1 MEKQIEILKKF
12 EEKEWITKNK
22 RKIKIKDLDLDHLKN
37 IVKNLKKRFKQM
49 EDPEND
55 YPSFDGEMAQ
65 MAADYQWRKAVAY
78 YNQLKREVEL
88 FECYYKLKKL

>member
-12 EEKEWITKNK
+12 EEKEWVTKNK

-55 YPSFDGEMAQ
+55 YPHFGGEMAQ
-65 MAADYQWRKAVAY
+65 MAADYQWRQAVSY

>member
-12 EEKEWITKNK
+12 EEKEWTTKNK

-37 IVKNLKKRFKQM
+37 ILKNLKKRFKQM

-55 YPSFDGEMAQ
+55 YPSFGGEMAQ
-65 MAADYQWRKAVAY
+65 MAADYQWRQAVSY

>member
-37 IVKNLKKRFKQM
+37 IVRNLKKRFKQM

-55 YPSFDGEMAQ
+55 YPYFGGEMAQ
-65 MAADYQWRKAVAY
+65 MAADYQWRQAISY